1 MVEMTLLTALALL
14 RRPGYSF
21 LPPKRP
27 AVVLLT
33 ACMEANHTTAIVL
46 SVTFLPLSLSLS
58 PSISDSLS
66 VCVCV
71 SLSLSFSPPEVCMH
85 EHITLK
91 A

>member
-27 AVVLLT
+27 AVEET

-66 VCVCV
+66 VCVCFSV
-71 SLSLSFSPPEVCMH
+71 SLFLSTSSVY
-85 EHITLK
+85 

>member
-14 RRPGYSF
+14 LRPGYSF

-27 AVVLLT
+27 TVVLLT

-46 SVTFLPLSLSLS
+46 SVLFLPLFLCLHLSL
-58 PSISDSLS
+58 ILCL
-66 VCVCV
+66 CVCV